1 MKLIAITSILVAAGC
16 GAQPGDPTSGIYQ
29 LTETRSGDCRTQ
41 QPDDTV
47 VAKLVADTPAQLG
60 LQLSPGWYGDPGASR
75 GPVLIDEPLASG
87 PSVRDYQYC
96 EGVLDHRVIT
106 VESATSDHL
115 HARLVETFS
124 NVAAAS
130 ADALCPMGA
139 APVADCMQTTELD
152 YVLVQPCPSRCIEA
166 QDAPPSTVPGTNPN
180 QPPILRCSC

>member
-1 MKLIAITSILVAAGC
+1 MRLIAITCTLVAAGC
-16 GAQPGDPTSGIYQ
+16 GAQPSDGTPSSGIYQ

-47 VAKLVADTPAQLG
+47 VAKVVADSPSQLA
-60 LQLSPGWYGDPGASR
+60 LELSPGWYGDPGASR
-75 GPVLIDEPLASG
+75 APVLIDEPLASG

-115 HARLVETFS
+115 HARLVDTFS
-124 NVAAAS
+124 NVAAAA

-139 APVADCMQTTELD
+139 APVADCVQTTELD
-152 YVLVQPCPSRCIEA
+152 YVLVEPCPSRCIEA
-166 QDAPPSTVPGTNPN
+166 DPAPPSPAAGTT
-180 QPPILRCSC
+180 IRCR